1 MRLDQPFD
9 PDQAPAPEAEP
20 TQATAK
26 KPALDPFYASMLLM
40 AALAGGGL
48 WFMHKRTALPTEDAL
63 QPSAA
68 QTRVA
73 SFMSG
78 GQSQLAQIEKALR
91 DTNQLIESLRVKPAE
106 RLAASRIDAY
116 AGAGD
121 PFQYT
126 PLTAKEDDAS
136 AAKPDAHA
144 AADASREA
152 RELAKQKAFD
162 DAKKLRLQSIM
173 AGSARHACM
182 IDAKLYFEGQ
192 TVQQFVVEKITRDEV
207 IVRRGEFSFRLR
219 MSR

>member
-20 TQATAK
+20 TPAAAK
-26 KPALDPFYASMLLM
+26 KPAMDPFYSSMLLM

-48 WFMHKRTALPTEDAL
+48 WFMHKRTALPAEDAL

-91 DTNQLIESLRVKPAE
+91 DTNQLIDSLRVKPAE

-126 PLTAKEDDAS
+126 PLTASDDAN
-136 AAKPDAHA
+136 AAKPDVPAV
-144 AADASREA
+144 ADATREA